1 MIVLTSLLSDIE
13 EEGMRLS
20 FYFSNVNP
28 LAGALF
34 FVKVASPELVRESA
48 GRGGLAE
55 EGRAEAERFGSFA
68 G

>member
-20 FYFSNVNP
+20 FHFSNVNP

-34 FVKVASPELVRESA
+34 FELAGSTCPQQGLASRLVEAASPQ
-48 GRGGLAE
+48 
-55 EGRAEAERFGSFA
+55 RAVN
-68 G
+68 